1 MFGQSLLSAFGST
14 VACTTD
20 TVQIF
25 NETPLESIATY
36 QLNNATTSIPSNT
49 YPGTASNI
57 TYAAGKFGNAAVFN
71 GSNSRI
77 NNNSM
82 SVSLG
87 SEFSISLWIKS
98 GLNNTW
104 QTILEFGS
112 TVNDSL
118 QLQKRGDNNKFR
130 FIDQNSG
137 VIIFDID
144 TSVATINQWFHYAV
158 SVSSN
163 SYSVYEN
170 GSYVGGGTYSSSQT
184 QTGLAL
190 GYRQSNNS
198 EYFNGSLDQVRIFNT
213 ALSAGAVKNLYNETV
228 ATASNSYINIPS
240 CVAYYKMSDATDQ
253 TGSYNGTPTNVNF
266 NVAGKFGNA
275 GDFNGSSSKITNTNQ
290 VIPNGATSF
299 SFWYNPSG
307 ATGVQYI
314 IGSGVATA
322 SKGIAVGYTGSTG
335 IFNVYIA
342 KGVTALA
349 ANLSGTTAYSNT
361 DWNNVSVIW
370 DGTTTS
376 NAVKL
381 YVNGSLEAE
390 GTSDTSSA
398 SIGAYTTF
406 GIGGVNGGGYAEGK
420 LDQVRIFNRVI
431 TATEVET
438 LYNEVQ
444 CIPTIVPTDHFGPVI
459 YTGNGTTQSISSLDF
474 QPDMVW
480 IKGRSTSSQ
489 DHTIVDSVRGI
500 SRRIR
505 PSYTSAEVLE
515 SGFNVTAF
523 NSDGFTLVDNTAG
536 NYNVNG
542 AVGGLYSGAAQYIS
556 WNWKA
561 PLANLSTSFNGSSS
575 YISAA
580 NILDTSSAFTYSLW
594 VNPNTISNLDYLIG
608 HQQAGS
614 PYAGVGLLSGSS
626 NRFYLALGGST
637 PAVMTPSLTLN
648 SWSHIVLTH
657 DGSGNYTCYTNNNG
671 SPITYSGATSNN
683 SSNPFRIGFS
693 SVSGWNYFDGKID
706 QVRIFNSALS
716 ASEVSD
722 LYAEPAASN
731 NTLNYPAG
739 AGCIA
744 AYPLQTD
751 AVDLSGNYNG
761 ASSNVTFSQP
771 GYLTGNTNGTIPSA
785 VAANVDA
792 GFSIVS
798 YTGNGLSNQ
807 TIGHGLGK
815 TPDMIITK
823 GLANLSTYD
832 NWDVWHKDLTL
843 NYILALQ
850 STGAESFA
858 GVDQRFVTS
867 LNSDTVFGLGPDV
880 YGPNSNGTTKIA
892 YAFHSV
898 DGYSKIGS
906 YIGTGTVG
914 NSIVTGFRPAYL
926 MVKRTDS
933 GDNWLVFDNKRNT
946 TNPTNLSLIPNSSAA
961 ESVGNLG
968 NGFNFLSNGFQVV
981 STDTGVNANGGSYI
995 FMAIAE
1001 EVFVPEIPFE
1011 GGDFN
1016 GLEYQLVTNPTTG
1029 RTWLDRNLGA
1039 TRVATSSTDSAAFG
1053 YYYQWGRLSD
1063 GHQIPTSST
1072 TSTLSGSDIPGNSN
1086 FITSTVSPKDWRSP
1100 QNPSLWQGPQSYNNP
1115 CPPGFRLPT
1124 EAEIL
1129 EEAASWGSQNSA
1141 GAFASNLKLPTGS
1154 GIRIETGGAPV
1165 DTGAGYIW
1173 TSTISGTDA
1182 KFYYVAGGGDFTS
1195 NYRRAA
1201 GCPVRPIKDE

>member
-1 MFGQSLLSAFGST
+1 
-14 VACTTD
+14 VYKR
-20 TVQIF
+20 QITGF
-25 NETPLESIATY
+25 TPLGNYGSI
-36 QLNNATTSIPSNT
+36 
-49 YPGTASNI
+49 
-57 TYAAGKFGNAAVFN
+57 
-71 GSNSRI
+71 GSR
-77 NNNSM
+77 
-82 SVSLG
+82 
-87 SEFSISLWIKS
+87 
-98 GLNNTW
+98 
-104 QTILEFGS
+104 
-112 TVNDSL
+112 
-118 QLQKRGDNNKFR
+118 
-130 FIDQNSG
+130 
-137 VIIFDID
+137 
-144 TSVATINQWFHYAV
+144 
-158 SVSSN
+158 
-163 SYSVYEN
+163 
-170 GSYVGGGTYSSSQT
+170 
-184 QTGLAL
+184 
-190 GYRQSNNS
+190 
-198 EYFNGSLDQVRIFNT
+198 
-213 ALSAGAVKNLYNETV
+213 
-228 ATASNSYINIPS
+228 
-240 CVAYYKMSDATDQ
+240 
-253 TGSYNGTPTNVNF
+253 
-266 NVAGKFGNA
+266 
-275 GDFNGSSSKITNTNQ
+275 
-290 VIPNGATSF
+290 
-299 SFWYNPSG
+299 
-307 ATGVQYI
+307 
-314 IGSGVATA
+314 IGSGGATQ
-322 SKGIAVGYTGSTG
+322 
-335 IFNVYIA
+335 F
-342 KGVTALA
+342 L
-349 ANLSGTTAYSNT
+349 
-361 DWNNVSVIW
+361 
-370 DGTTTS
+370 DG
-376 NAVKL
+376 K
-381 YVNGSLEAE
+381 
-390 GTSDTSSA
+390 
-398 SIGAYTTF
+398 I
-406 GIGGVNGGGYAEGK
+406 
-420 LDQVRIFNRVI
+420 DQIRIFDKAI
-431 TATEVET
+431 TANEVET

-444 CIPTIVPTDHFGPVI
+444 CIPTIVPTDYFNTVTWTS
-459 YTGNGTTQSISSLDF
+459 TGGNTDISITGVGFKPDF
-474 QPDMVW
+474 VW
-480 IKGRSTSSQ
+480 GKARTDAYS
-489 DHTIVDSVRGI
+489 HTLYDSVRGAGVNHKLMSNSTNSESSLI
-500 SRRIR
+500 SD
-505 PSYTSAEVLE
+505 SQNYGYLGSFDV
-515 SGFNVTAF
+515 
-523 NSDGFTLVDNTAG
+523 DGFTGNAGTSDNSYF
-536 NYNVNG
+536 NYNTNKDYV
-542 AVGGLYSGAAQYIS
+542 A

-792 GFSIVS
+792 GFSIVKWKGS
-798 YTGNGLSNQ
+798 GASGQS
-807 TIGHGLGK
+807 IGHGLNSEPELILQKRTNIAG
-815 TPDMIITK
+815 DWEC
-823 GLANLSTYD
+823 Y
-832 NWDVWHKDLTL
+832 HKDLGATKK
-843 NYILALQ
+843 IL
-850 STGAESFA
+850 
-858 GVDQRFVTS
+858 
-867 LNSDTVFGLGPDV
+867 LNSTAAATTSSAFGNTAPTSTVSYAG
-880 YGPNSNGTTKIA
+880 A
-892 YAFHSV
+892 YTNELVNYYFHSV

-906 YIGTGTVG
+906 YVGTGTVG

-1072 TSTLSGSDIPGNSN
+1072 TSTLSGSDVPGNSN